1 MIMTWISRSIRP
13 VGRLMAAMLLLLLCA
28 GCTGTAQGEAVPAVT
43 PTPAPEAST
52 APTPEPTP
60 TPTPEPTPEPT
71 PTPLPLEGAVICV
84 DPGHCVTPETGKGHR
99 ELVSPLSDETKP
111 LYTTG
116 TAGANLTEEKLN
128 LSVGLQLRD
137 ALEALGAE
145 VVMTREVSEIT
156 LGGID
161 RCKIAQEAGADVH
174 ISIHAN
180 GWTDP
185 DYNGAM
191 VLVPYGDLLGTPS
204 IVEESARLGELMI
217 KAVCEHTGAKN
228 LGTVQRSD
236 LTAFNFSTIP
246 CVFIEM
252 GFMTN
257 PREDA
262 LMETPEYQAKIVDGM
277 VESLLAWYGVEE

>member
-1 MIMTWISRSIRP
+1 MAGVR
-13 VGRLMAAMLLLLLCA
+13 RLCCLALLAALLCTGCA
-28 GCTGTAQGEAVPAVT
+28 GPGGGQPA
-43 PTPAPEAST
+43 S
-52 APTPEPTP
+52 APTPVATPSAEPTP
-60 TPTPEPTPEPT
+60 TPTPEPTPTPTPEPT

-84 DPGHCVTPETGKGHR
+84 DPGHCVTPLTGTGQR
-99 ELVSPLSDETKP
+99 ELVSPLSDETKY
-111 LYTTG
+111 LFGGG
-116 TAGANLTEEKLN
+116 TAGANQTEEQLN
-128 LSVGLQLRD
+128 LAVGLQLRD

-161 RCKIAQEAGADVH
+161 RCRIAQEAGADVH

-217 KAVCEHTGAKN
+217 EAVCEHTGAKN

>member
-1 MIMTWISRSIRP
+1 MKTRTRRRRP
-13 VGRLMAAMLLLLLCA
+13 VGLLMAALALLLCA
-28 GCTGTAQGEAVPAVT
+28 GCGTAPQGEAPPAASAAPTPVVSAAPT
-43 PTPAPEAST
+43 PTPAP
-52 APTPEPTP
+52 TPS
-60 TPTPEPTPEPT
+60 PTPEPT

-156 LGGID
+156 ISGIE
-161 RCKIAQEAGADVH
+161 RCEIAHEAGADVAVR
-174 ISIHAN
+174 IHAD
-180 GWTDP
+180 GSTDP
-185 DYNGAM
+185 SVHGVS
-191 VLVPYGDLLGTPS
+191 VLIPAGDLLGTPS
-204 IVEESARLGELMI
+204 IVESSTRLGELMVD
-217 KAVCEHTGAKN
+217 AVAARTGAKN
-228 LGTVQRSD
+228 LGTIPRTD
-236 LTAFNFSTIP
+236 MTGFNFSEIP
-246 CVFIEM
+246 TVLIEM

-257 PREDA
+257 AQEDA
-262 LMETPEYQAKIVDGM
+262 NLERADYQAQIVDGM
-277 VESLLAWYGVEE
+277 VQAILEWYGVQSA

>member
-1 MIMTWISRSIRP
+1 
-13 VGRLMAAMLLLLLCA
+13 MAAVRRLCCLALLAALLCTGCA
-28 GCTGTAQGEAVPAVT
+28 GQGGEQAAAT
-43 PTPAPEAST
+43 PTPVVMPSAEPL
-52 APTPEPTP
+52 PTPPPGPTP
-60 TPTPEPTPEPT
+60 PPPPGP
-71 PTPLPLEGAVICV
+71 PPPPPPPAGARRRV
-84 DPGHCVTPETGKGHR
+84 DPGPCVTPLTGTGQR
-99 ELVSPLSDETKP
+99 ELVSPLSDETKY
-111 LYTTG
+111 LFGGG
-116 TAGANLTEEKLN
+116 TAGANQTEEQLN
-128 LSVGLQLRD
+128 LAVGLQLRD

-217 KAVCEHTGAKN
+217 EAVCEHTGAKN

-236 LTAFNFSTIP
+236 LTAFNFSTMP

>member
-1 MIMTWISRSIRP
+1 MAGVR
-13 VGRLMAAMLLLLLCA
+13 RLCCLALLAALLCTGCA
-28 GCTGTAQGEAVPAVT
+28 GPGGGQPAST
-43 PTPAPEAST
+43 PTPVA
-52 APTPEPTP
+52 TPSAEPTP
-60 TPTPEPTPEPT
+60 TPTPEPTPTPTPEPT

-84 DPGHCVTPETGKGHR
+84 DPGHCVTPLTGTGQR
-99 ELVSPLSDETKP
+99 ELVSPLSDETKY
-111 LYTTG
+111 LFGGG
-116 TAGANLTEEKLN
+116 TAGANQTEEQLN
-128 LSVGLQLRD
+128 LAVGLQLRD
-137 ALEALGAE
+137 ALEALGAQ

-161 RCKIAQEAGADVH
+161 RCRIAQEAGADVH
-174 ISIHAN
+174 I
-180 GWTDP
+180 
-185 DYNGAM
+185 NGAM

-217 KAVCEHTGAKN
+217 EAVCEHTGAKN

>member
-1 MIMTWISRSIRP
+1 
-13 VGRLMAAMLLLLLCA
+13 MAAVKRLCCLMLALALLCA
-28 GCTGTAQGEAVPAVT
+28 GCGGGPAGQAVPSPT
-43 PTPAPEAST
+43 PTATPSATPK
-52 APTPEPTP
+52 PTPEPTP
-60 TPTPEPTPEPT
+60 TPTPEPTP
-71 PTPLPLEGAVICV
+71 TPLPLAGAVICV
-84 DPGHCVTPETGKGHR
+84 DPGHCVTPLTGTGQQ
-99 ELVSPLSDETKP
+99 ELVSPLSDETKY
-111 LYTTG
+111 LFGGG
-116 TAGANLTEEKLN
+116 TAGAHQTEEQLN
-128 LSVGLQLRD
+128 LAVGLQLRD
-137 ALEALGAE
+137 ALEELGAE

-156 LGGID
+156 LGGIA
-161 RCKIAQEAGADVH
+161 RCEIAREAGADVH

-217 KAVCEHTGAKN
+217 QAVCEHTGAKN

-277 VESLLAWYGVEE
+277 VDSLLAWYGVSD

>member
-1 MIMTWISRSIRP
+1 MAGVR
-13 VGRLMAAMLLLLLCA
+13 RLCCLALLAALLCTGCA
-28 GCTGTAQGEAVPAVT
+28 GQGGGQAVST
-43 PTPAPEAST
+43 PTPVV
-52 APTPEPTP
+52 TPSAEPTP
-60 TPTPEPTPEPT
+60 TPTPEPTPTPTPEPT

-84 DPGHCVTPETGKGHR
+84 DPGHCVTPLTGTGQR
-99 ELVSPLSDETKP
+99 ELVSPLSDETKY
-111 LYTTG
+111 LFGGG
-116 TAGANLTEEKLN
+116 TAGANQTEEQLN
-128 LSVGLQLRD
+128 LAVGLQLRD

-217 KAVCEHTGAKN
+217 EAVCEHTGAKN

-236 LTAFNFSTIP
+236 LTAFNFSTMP

>member
-1 MIMTWISRSIRP
+1 
-13 VGRLMAAMLLLLLCA
+13 MAAVRRLCCLALLAALLCTGCA
-28 GCTGTAQGEAVPAVT
+28 GQGGEQAAAT
-43 PTPAPEAST
+43 PTPVVTPSAEPIPT
-52 APTPEPTP
+52 PTPEPTP
-60 TPTPEPTPEPT
+60 TPTPEPT

-84 DPGHCVTPETGKGHR
+84 DPGHCVTPLTGTGQR
-99 ELVSPLSDETKP
+99 ELVSPLSDETKY
-111 LYTTG
+111 LFGGG
-116 TAGANLTEEKLN
+116 TAGANQTEEQLN
-128 LSVGLQLRD
+128 LAVGLQLRD

-161 RCKIAQEAGADVH
+161 RCRIAQEAGADVH

-217 KAVCEHTGAKN
+217 EAVCEHTGAKN

-236 LTAFNFSTIP
+236 LTAFNFSTMP
-246 CVFIEM
+246 CVFIEI